1 MTIVSSGAISINSLV
16 GEYGGSAPHA
26 MNEYYRGGGLV
37 ANHSNNGNVPT
48 SGVIQLDDFYGA
60 NNTSPAPTSYSYGI
74 TLGTTGTGSSG
85 FLSGAGGYGSLS
97 NNPQSTAFAGGFNPT
112 IKELSTNTSVTKAGQ
127 NSYSFFLRVN
137 GNLSNSG
144 WTSITVPSGITNSS
158 SDQTLNRTSTTSFNY
173 VSGTNTTSREFSLG
187 TGGFQFNSS
196 GSGTV
201 TITE

>member
-26 MNEYYRGGGLV
+26 MNEYYRGGSLV

-48 SGVIQLDDFYGA
+48 SGTIQLDDFYGA

-74 TLGTTGTGSSG
+74 TLGTSGQGSDGFNSG
-85 FLSGAGGYGSLS
+85 NFGSLS

-112 IKELSTNTSVTKAGQ
+112 IVELSTFTSLNKAGQ
-127 NSYSFFLRVN
+127 NTYSFFFRVS

-158 SDQTLNRTSTTSFNY
+158 SNQTVNRSSVTSHNYNAGSNITSW
-173 VSGTNTTSREFSLG
+173 EFTLG
-187 TGGFQFNSS
+187 TGGFKFNSS

-201 TITE
+201 TLTE